1 MASKDIKLETDLR
14 GHILE
19 LEAMRSIVFEAR
31 LSTKLEVHYAA
42 YKTILNIKAT
52 GGQRSEQKYPWFFIL
67 SKI

>member
-1 MASKDIKLETDLR
+1 MKLKTDLR

-42 YKTILNIKAT
+42 YMTILNIKAT
-52 GGQRSEQKYPWFFIL
+52 GGQRSEQKYP
-67 SKI
+67 